1 MRRNFNAYGVD
12 LNSLIKD
19 LEKQCL
25 HFQKNISSQ
34 SLEIAILSPTGKTEL
49 QLMESAKLMEVLT
62 KYFEE
67 SEMDFTFGSCE
78 GNEYCVDVNW

>member
-1 MRRNFNAYGVD
+1 MRRNFNAYGAD
-12 LNSLIKD
+12 LVSLKED

-34 SLEIAILSPTGKTEL
+34 SLEVAILSPNGKKEL

-62 KYFEE
+62 KHFEE
-67 SEMDFTFGSCE
+67 SEMDFEFGSCE